1 MMCPTLSPAGRSPGL
16 SDMHQY
22 SQWLSIRHEANLL
35 PMKEDLAL
43 WLTIMLAGKEVTAET
58 FMEKLDNGALLCQLA
73 GTLQDKFREKLKEA
87 GKSEKSLPSKR
98 IPCRANAPSGSF
110 FARDN
115 TANFLSWCR
124 SIGVGETCLFESE
137 GLGKSPA
144 LLAVLL
150 RSLFLYSS
158 RCRNN

>member
-43 WLTIMLAGKEVTAET
+43 WLTIMLGKEVTAET